1 MQNFIKGL
9 HHLTATVNDAQEDY
23 DFYTQLLGLRLVKTT
38 VNFDN
43 NQVYHFYY
51 GNKLGEPST
60 IMTTFPYKGQGVRD
74 GVKGTGQVMITSFSI
89 TKEAISFWKTR
100 FTEHN
105 LAFTEAEKF
114 GNPVLLFED
123 PSGLELELVGNDH
136 DDRAPWNEGHISGE
150 NAIKG
155 LYAVTLSI
163 KDVAP
168 TYQFLTET
176 FGFVEVAT
184 EGNVKRFRSLNGGEA
199 GTLLDIRND
208 ADGERGLNG
217 LGTVHHVAFR
227 IEKNEEQMQLRE
239 HLVNNL
245 GLKVT
250 KLKDRKY
257 FQSIYFRI
265 PGGVLFEVA
274 TIDPGFAVDEP
285 VDHLGEE
292 LKLPEWEEVNRT
304 EIEANL
310 PTIARK
316 TQTA

>member
-51 GNKLGEPST
+51 GNKQGDPST

-89 TKEAISFWKTR
+89 AREAIDFWKAR
-100 FTEHN
+100 FTTHG
-105 LAFTEAEKF
+105 LAFSEVEKF
-114 GNPVLLFED
+114 GNPVLRFED

-136 DDRAPWNEGHISGE
+136 DDRAPWNEGHINGE

-163 KDVAP
+163 AEVGA
-168 TYQFLTET
+168 TYQFLRET

-184 EGNVKRFRSLNGGEA
+184 EGNVKRFRTLNGGEA
-199 GTLLDIRND
+199 GTLVDIRED
-208 ADGERGLNG
+208 KGHKRGLNG

-227 IEKNEEQMQLRE
+227 IETNQEQMQLRT
-239 HLVNNL
+239 HLVDNL

-250 KLKDRKY
+250 ELKDRKY

-274 TIDPGFAVDEP
+274 TVGPGFVVDESIE
-285 VDHLGEE
+285 HLGEE
-292 LKLPEWEEVNRT
+292 LKLPAWEEVNRAQ
-304 EIEANL
+304 IENNL
-310 PTIARK
+310 PTIQRK
-316 TQTA
+316 ASTV